1 MAAAGI
7 RPEKLRTSDIKSRL
21 LNVAQTSLYRL
32 SIPALPDAVNSF
44 VKQRG
49 IVSSTQV
56 DDISLL
62 CTETSLPGSSLATHE
77 VTNDYHGVTE
87 KMAYRRIYDNTLDC
101 TFYVDREYRV
111 IELFDGWIN
120 YIVGEGSITG
130 GFSREDF
137 KTGTAHHRILYP
149 KTYKKDIF
157 VSKFERDHHSPK
169 GSSTFMEYTFV
180 DAFPTNIVSMPVSYD
195 QSQILKCTVSFS
207 YTRYVRERK
216 GVSVAQTNPG
226 PSTPAEE
233 NSLDAPNILGNRK
246 SELEQLRAV
255 AAINTLDRSR
265 TPGLLDRVL
274 SGRARSQAG
283 RDVGQRIFDAF

>member
-1 MAAAGI
+1 MAGI
-7 RPEKLRTSDIKSRL
+7 RPENLRTSDIKSRL
-21 LNVAQTSLYRL
+21 LNVSQTSLYRL
-32 SIPALPDAVNSF
+32 SIPALPSAVSGF

-49 IVSSTQV
+49 ISGPTQV
-56 DDISLL
+56 DDVSLL

-87 KMAYRRIYDNTLDC
+87 KMAYRRIYDDTLDC

-120 YIVGEGSITG
+120 YIVGEGSISG

-137 KTGTAHHRILYP
+137 KSGTAHHRMLYP
-149 KTYKKDIF
+149 KTYKQNIY
-157 VSKFERDHHSPK
+157 VSKFERDYHSPK

-216 GVSVAQTNPG
+216 GVSIAPSTSNPNAPGISELKKTQSESTSSTNPIQE
-226 PSTPAEE
+226 AQQF
-233 NSLDAPNILGNRK
+233 NIDKL
-246 SELEQLRAV
+246 
-255 AAINTLDRSR
+255 IRSR
-265 TPGLLDRVL
+265 
-274 SGRARSQAG
+274 SGDIPEYYINFGQNPQDATNTANFFRAG
-283 RDVGQRIFDAF
+283 

>member
-1 MAAAGI
+1 MAGI
-7 RPEKLRTSDIKSRL
+7 RPENLRTSDIKSRL
-21 LNVAQTSLYRL
+21 LNVSQTSLYRL
-32 SIPALPDAVNSF
+32 SIPALPSAVDNF

-49 IVSSTQV
+49 IVGATQV

-87 KMAYRRIYDNTLDC
+87 KMAYRRIYDDTLDC

-137 KTGTAHHRILYP
+137 RGGTAHHRILYP
-149 KTYKKDIF
+149 KTYKQNIF

-195 QSQILKCTVSFS
+195 QSQILKCTISFS

-216 GVSVAQTNPG
+216 GVSVAPTNPNPNAPGIAELASAQVAGSVQTG
-226 PSTPAEE
+226 PTDLEYELLPVNGQFSVPSGQGGA
-233 NSLDAPNILGNRK
+233 SDLLG
-246 SELEQLRAV
+246 
-255 AAINTLDRSR
+255 
-265 TPGLLDRVL
+265 GLGGIGVRNPV
-274 SGRARSQAG
+274 Q
-283 RDVGQRIFDAF
+283 Q